1 VNPRLW
7 PPILWLCVSVGSL
20 LVLIGYDGAETHPAA
35 LIAGLGL
42 IAAGALG
49 SLWLAFR
56 GLRDHPSI
64 RGVAWLVPATLA
76 FYVICAIAASVA
88 GGAYAVAAM
97 VAGLI
102 PLTAVALLT
111 ATARV
116 KTAWD
121 GDGLGDRSAESDD
134 PFRGIGADSAT
145 PLGDTPE
152 HSTAERVTQPR
163 PRPRHG

>member
-1 VNPRLW
+1 VIIRLW
-7 PPILWLCVSVGSL
+7 PPILWLCVSGGSL

-42 IAAGALG
+42 IVAGALG
-49 SLWLAFR
+49 SLWLAF
-56 GLRDHPSI
+56 LAWRDHPSI

-76 FYVICAIAASVA
+76 FYVICAIAASAV
-88 GGAYAVAAM
+88 GSAYAVAAT

-111 ATARV
+111 ATARA
-116 KTAWD
+116 KTAR
-121 GDGLGDRSAESDD
+121 GEDGLRDRSVESDD
-134 PFRGIGADSAT
+134 PFPGIGADTAT

-152 HSTAERVTQPR
+152 HSTAERVSQPR
-163 PRPRHG
+163 PRRRHE

>member
-1 VNPRLW
+1 VIIRLW
-7 PPILWLCVSVGSL
+7 PPILWLCVSCGSL
-20 LVLIGYDGAETHPAA
+20 LVLIGYDGAETHLAA
-35 LIAGLGL
+35 LIAGLAL
-42 IAAGALG
+42 IVTGALG
-49 SLWLAFR
+49 SLWLAFLVWR
-56 GLRDHPSI
+56 SHASI
-64 RGVAWLVPATLA
+64 RAVAWLVPATLV
-76 FYVICAIAASVA
+76 FYVICAIAASLT

-111 ATARV
+111 ATARA

-121 GDGLGDRSAESDD
+121 GDGLGDRSAASDD
-134 PFRGIGADSAT
+134 PFPGIGADSAT

-152 HSTAERVTQPR
+152 HSTAERVAQPR

>member
-1 VNPRLW
+1 VIIRVW
-7 PPILWLCVSVGSL
+7 PPVLWLCVSCGSL
-20 LVLIGYDGAETHPAA
+20 LVLIGYDGAETHPVA

-42 IAAGALG
+42 IVAGALG
-49 SLWLAFR
+49 SLWLAF
-56 GLRDHPSI
+56 LAWRDHAPI

-76 FYVICAIAASVA
+76 FYAVCAIAASLTG

-111 ATARV
+111 ATARA
-116 KTAWD
+116 KTTANRERP
-121 GDGLGDRSAESDD
+121 GDRSVAGSDD
-134 PFRGIGADSAT
+134 PFPGIGADSVT

-152 HSTAERVTQPR
+152 HSTAD
-163 PRPRHG
+163 G